1 MDEVQ
6 IRWVGDSA
14 ITVDFERAIDL
25 AVSRRIA
32 GMAECVRAANVPGV
46 RDVVPTYAQ
55 LAVYFDPMHTDTD
68 RLWSTMEAAVAGRGA
83 STEVARE
90 VVVPVEYGGVV
101 GPDLDDVAA
110 FAGMS
115 SDEVVRLH
123 SSRRYR
129 VFFMGFLPGFPYL
142 GSVDPRISMPRREHP
157 RSAVPAGAVGIA
169 GRQTGIY
176 PTRAPGGWRI
186 IGRTR
191 LVPFDVQGV
200 PPCTFR
206 PGDTVRFTEV

>member
-1 MDEVQ
+1 MDGVK
-6 IRWVGDSA
+6 IRWLGDSSVTA
-14 ITVDFERAIDL
+14 DFGRAIDL
-25 AVSRRIA
+25 TISRRIA
-32 GMAECVRAANVPGV
+32 AMAQRVRAANVPGV
-46 RDVVPTYAQ
+46 RDVVPTYVQ
-55 LAVYFDPMHTDTD
+55 LAVYFDPIHTDTD
-68 RLWSTMEAAVAGRGA
+68 RLWSTMEAAVAARGA
-83 STEVARE
+83 IAGLARE
-90 VVVPVEYGGVV
+90 VVVPVEYGGVA
-101 GPDLDDVAA
+101 GPDLEDVAA

-115 SDEVVRLH
+115 VEEVIRLH
-123 SSRRYR
+123 SSRCYR

-157 RSAVPAGAVGIA
+157 RPAVPAGAVGIA

-191 LVPFDVQGV
+191 LVPFDLQSV
-200 PPCTFR
+200 PPCVFR